1 MSKDIET
8 QILKYEKFVNDTL
21 KPKLKNELDLRDKIY
36 DEISEY
42 SKLNT
47 KIEFIKENNLKKLR
61 TKVDLGSNF
70 YVNAEID
77 DTEYIFMN
85 IGYGFHAQLKLDEAQ
100 QYIEKKTTLLEKK
113 AEKHSEEIAKI
124 KSHIKL
130 VLETIQQILDLNS
143 QEEQ

>member
-47 KIEFIKENNLKKLR
+47 KIEFIMENNLKKLR

-70 YVNAEID
+70 YVNAEV
-77 DTEYIFMN
+77 
-85 IGYGFHAQLKLDEAQ
+85 
-100 QYIEKKTTLLEKK
+100 K

-143 QEEQ
+143 QEEE